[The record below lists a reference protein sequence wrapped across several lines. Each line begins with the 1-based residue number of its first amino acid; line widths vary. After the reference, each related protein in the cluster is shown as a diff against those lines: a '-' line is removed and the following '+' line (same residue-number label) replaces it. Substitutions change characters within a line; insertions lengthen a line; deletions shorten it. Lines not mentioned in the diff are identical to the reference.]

1 MGDLDVCIIAGF
13 PGTIASTWQQAGRVG
28 RKSSDSLVIFI
39 AVENPLDQYFP
50 RNTAALFSRPS
61 EHALVDPSKPYLLMG
76 HALNNLGTRYLMSKN
91 QNQASKKDFVQRPE
105 CQMKDPES
113 ILLEK
118 LITISRIDPP
128 ESNGALISFLRTT
141 SEIVGLH
148 SIRVSAYA
156 VMSGREMGLPEK
168 MMAELRT
175 SALLHDIGKLLIP
188 PGILFKS
195 ASLTESEIEIIRCHP
210 AKGKNILQEI
220 NRYRRYSDILYYH
233 HEFYNGR
240 GYPRGLSGDDI
251 PLLSRIISVA
261 DSYEAMTTDRPYRKG
276 LSHRE
281 AVNRLKMGKSTQF
294 DPEIIESFLRAIKS
308 FSINNICNIET
319 KVDL

>member
-1 MGDLDVCIIAGF
+1 
-13 PGTIASTWQQAGRVG
+13 
-28 RKSSDSLVIFI
+28 
-39 AVENPLDQYFP
+39 
-50 RNTAALFSRPS
+50 
-61 EHALVDPSKPYLLMG
+61 
-76 HALNNLGTRYLMSKN
+76 
-91 QNQASKKDFVQRPE
+91 
-105 CQMKDPES
+105 MKYNES

-128 ESNGALISFLRTT
+128 GSNGALISFLRST

-168 MMAELRT
+168 MIDHLRV

-188 PGILFKS
+188 PEILFKPTGP
-195 ASLTESEIEIIRCHP
+195 TESEMEIIRNHP
-210 AKGKNILQEI
+210 ASGKKILKMI
-220 NRYRRYSDILYYH
+220 SRYSQYSCTVNHH

-240 GYPRGLSGDDI
+240 GYPGGISGADI
-251 PLLSRIISVA
+251 PLPSRIISVV
-261 DSYEAMTTDRPYRKG
+261 DSYEAMTSERPYRRG

-281 AVNRLKMGKSTQF
+281 AVNRLKTGKSNQF
-294 DPEIIESFLRAIKS
+294 DPEIIESFLKAIKS
-308 FSINNICNIET
+308 SSINNICNIET